1 MADNGVRRVVRVG
14 TTMLSIGGVEF
25 PRSVCVW
32 GGGGA
37 GWPLHGGQRIYS
49 SRLTVV
55 SRGLIGGADT
65 LGKGEWGVGSS
76 FPY

>member
-32 GGGGA
+32 GGVA
-37 GWPLHGGQRIYS
+37 SAWWPEDIYS

>member
-1 MADNGVRRVVRVG
+1 MADDGVRRVVRVG

-25 PRSVCVW
+25 PVVCVCVGW
-32 GGGGA
+32 GGG

-55 SRGLIGGADT
+55 YPGA
-65 LGKGEWGVGSS
+65 
-76 FPY
+76 